1 MDRNQATGLILISLL
16 LIVYF
21 QFFAPSTP
29 PAEQVV
35 ESQQDS
41 IVQKQP
47 FEETQTTIQV
57 APQSIQG
64 SDAASIS
71 RLNQK
76 YGPFANVATGESRE
90 VKIENQDFEVTF
102 DTKGGIIKRV
112 LLKEFTTYDKEPL
125 ILLDENSSK
134 TALYAIINNQRVNLQ
149 ELYYESTQRKTN
161 DTTRLIFTARSVDGK
176 VFKQIY
182 SIAASGYQ
190 IGYDIELSGMQD
202 IISGGDFSFEWQ
214 NNMKPFEKDISASR
228 MKSTINYYT
237 TDDKFD
243 DLSERSADLEEEQ
256 ISKPIKWISMKQH
269 FFNASIIAE
278 ENFKSGYLKTQAD
291 VLDET
296 IEKSGQANL
305 VIAAESLR
313 DGKASFNFY
322 LGPNNYQIL
331 KKVTPGFDKN
341 IYLGWTPVNIINKYL
356 ISPIFNFLENYI
368 SNYGIII
375 MILVL
380 VVRVILLP
388 LSYKS
393 QVSMAK
399 TKVLKPEL
407 DEIKKKVGGDMQKVQ
422 AEQMKLY
429 KQVGVNPL
437 SGCIPLVLQM
447 PVLFAMFYF
456 FPNSIELRQEGFL
469 WADDLSTYD
478 SVIDFSFTIPMY
490 GDHVSLFTLLMT
502 LSTILYTWSNNQM
515 TTVQGPMKTMTYMMP
530 VVFMFVLNSFPA
542 ALSFYYFV
550 SNIVSFGQQAL
561 IRRFVDEEKIKK
573 ILDENR
579 LKNKGKKKSKFQLK
593 LELAMKA
600 SQESRKKRVK

>member
-1 MDRNQATGLILISLL
+1 MDKNQATGLILISLL
-16 LIVYF
+16 LVVYF
-21 QFFAPSTP
+21 YFFNPSP
-29 PAEQVV
+29 PPPEQTV

-47 FEETQTTIQV
+47 FAETQTTIQV

-76 YGPFANVATGESRE
+76 YGPFANVATGESKE
-90 VKIENQDFEVTF
+90 IKIENQDFEVTF

-112 LLKEFTTYDKEPL
+112 LLKEFLTYDKEPL

-190 IGYDIELSGMQD
+190 IGYDIELSSMQD

-600 SQESRKKRVK
+600 SKESRKKRVK

>member
-21 QFFAPSTP
+21 QFFAPSP
-29 PAEQVV
+29 PPPEQTI
-35 ESQQDS
+35 ENQQDPTAQRPP
-41 IVQKQP
+41 V
-47 FEETQTTIQV
+47 EETPATIEATPEYV
-57 APQSIQG
+57 QG
-64 SDAASIS
+64 SDSVS
-71 RLNQK
+71 MSSLTQQ
-76 YGPFANVATGESRE
+76 YGSFANAAIGESRDI
-90 VKIENQDFEVTF
+90 KIENQDFEVTF
-102 DTKGGIIKRV
+102 DTKGGTIKRV
-112 LLKEFTTYDKEPL
+112 LLKEFMTYDKEPL

-134 TALYAIINNQRVNLQ
+134 TALYVIINNQRVNLQ
-149 ELYYESTQRKTN
+149 GLYYESSQKKTN
-161 DTTRLIFTARSVDGK
+161 DTTRLTFTARSGDGK

-182 SIAASGYQ
+182 SIAASGFQ
-190 IGYDIELSGMQD
+190 IGYDIELSGMQN
-202 IISGGDFSFEWQ
+202 IISAGDFSFEWQ
-214 NNMKPFEKDISASR
+214 NKMKPFEKDIATSR
-228 MKSTINYYT
+228 LKSTINYYT
-237 TDDKFD
+237 LDDEFD
-243 DLSERSADLEEEQ
+243 DLSERSTDLEEEQ
-256 ISKPIKWISMKQH
+256 ITKPLKWISMKQH
-269 FFNASIIAE
+269 FFNASIIAK
-278 ENFKSGYLKTQAD
+278 ENFKSGYLKTQGD

-305 VIAAESLR
+305 VISSESLR
-313 DGKASFNFY
+313 DGKASFKFY
-322 LGPNNYQIL
+322 IGPNNYQIL
-331 KKVTPGFDKN
+331 KKVTPGFSEN
-341 IYLGWTPVNIINKYL
+341 IYLGWPPVNLINKYL

-375 MILVL
+375 VILVL
-380 VVRVILLP
+380 VVRIILLP

-469 WADDLSTYD
+469 WAEDLSTYD
-478 SVIDFSFTIPMY
+478 SIIDFSFTIPMY

-515 TTVQGPMKTMTYMMP
+515 TTVQGPMKTMSYMMP

-561 IRRFVDEEKIKK
+561 IRKFVDEEKIKK

-593 LELAMKA
+593 LEQAMKS
-600 SQESRKKRVK
+600 SQESRKKRTK

>member
-1 MDRNQATGLILISLL
+1 MDKNQATGLILISLL
-16 LIVYF
+16 LVVYF
-21 QFFAPSTP
+21 YFFNPSP
-29 PAEQVV
+29 PPPEQTV

-76 YGPFANVATGESRE
+76 YGPFANVAIGESKE
-90 VKIENQDFEVTF
+90 IKIENQDFEVTF

-112 LLKEFTTYDKEPL
+112 LLKEFLTYDKEPL

-182 SIAASGYQ
+182 SIAASGFQ

-202 IISGGDFSFEWQ
+202 IISAGDFSFEWQ
-214 NNMKPFEKDISASR
+214 NKMKPFEKDIIASR

-237 TDDKFD
+237 LDEEFD

-256 ISKPIKWISMKQH
+256 LSKPIKFISMKQH

-278 ENFKSGYLKTQAD
+278 ENFKSGYLTTQAD
-291 VLDET
+291 VQDTT
-296 IEKSGQANL
+296 IEKTGQANL

-331 KKVTPGFDKN
+331 KKVTPGFAKN

-375 MILVL
+375 VILVL

-593 LELAMKA
+593 LEQAMKT